1 MKRAILFSLL
11 AFTLIA
17 AATVFSVHRHKDA
30 LFDIVDNAAASL
42 SDTGAVNAAQ
52 DSDDLTRNGFDE
64 RDEIRRTV
72 QLRAGARVEVA
83 GINGAVDIETGTSD
97 TAEILIVRTARSRA
111 DLEHRKVIVEASP
124 DSLVVRG
131 EKDDEKRDGRSVQVR
146 QRVTLKLPRQVEL
159 TARGINGRV
168 RVGEVDGAVKVS
180 GINGAVD
187 VEQASGY
194 SKIDGINGRVQMT
207 IKNLGERGIEVSG
220 VNGAVDLRFADDL
233 NADLRV
239 SGVNGKV
246 TPELPDVTLQGEV
259 TRNNFRARIGAGGS
273 PITASGINGSVR
285 LSRTGSR

>member
-1 MKRAILFSLL
+1 MRRLILLSLTAFS
-11 AFTLIA
+11 FIA
-17 AATVFSVHRHKDA
+17 AATVFSIHRHKDA
-30 LFDIVDNAAASL
+30 LYEVVDNAAQMVSVI
-42 SDTGAVNAAQ
+42 GAVNAAQ
-52 DSDDLTRNGFDE
+52 DSDDQSRNGFDE

-72 QLRAGARVEVA
+72 QLRSGARVEVA

-97 TAEILIVRTARSRA
+97 TAEILVVRTARSRA
-111 DLEHRKVIVEASP
+111 DLEYRKIIIEASS

-131 EKDDEKRDGRSVQVR
+131 EKNNEKRDGRNVEVR

-159 TARGINGRV
+159 TARGVNGRV

-187 VEQASGY
+187 VAQATGY
-194 SKIDGINGRVQMT
+194 SEISGINGRVQMT

-246 TPELPDVTLQGEV
+246 TPELPDVTIQGEV
-259 TRNNFRARIGAGGS
+259 TRNNFRARIGAGGA

-285 LSRTGSR
+285 LSRVGSR

>member
-1 MKRAILFSLL
+1 MKRLILL
-11 AFTLIA
+11 ALIAFSLIA
-17 AATVFSVHRHKDA
+17 AATVFTIHRHRDA
-30 LFDIVDNAAASL
+30 LYDVVDNAAQVL
-42 SDTGAVNAAQ
+42 SDSGAVNAAQ
-52 DSDDLTRNGFDE
+52 DSDDITRNGFNE

-72 QLRAGARVEVA
+72 QLRSGARVEIA

-97 TAEILIVRTARSRA
+97 TAEIFIVRTARSRA
-111 DLEHRKVIVEASP
+111 DLEYRKIIIEATS

-131 EKDDEKRDGRSVQVR
+131 EKDNEKRDGRNVNVR
-146 QRVTLKLPRQVEL
+146 QRVTLKLPRQIEL
-159 TARGINGRV
+159 TARGVNGRV

-187 VEQASGY
+187 VAQASGY

-207 IKNLGERGIEVSG
+207 IKNVGERGIEVSG
-220 VNGAVDLRFADDL
+220 INGAVDLRFADDL

-259 TRNNFRARIGAGGS
+259 TRNNFRARIGTGGS

>member
-1 MKRAILFSLL
+1 MKRAILLSFL

-17 AATVFSVHRHKDA
+17 SATVFTIHRHKDA
-30 LFDIVDNAAASL
+30 LFDVVDNAATAL
-42 SDTGAVNAAQ
+42 SETGAVNAAQ
-52 DSDDLTRNGFDE
+52 DSDDVSRNGFNE
-64 RDEIRRTV
+64 RDEVRRTV
-72 QLRAGARVEVA
+72 QLRAGASVEVV

-111 DLEHRKVIVEASP
+111 DLEYRKIIVEASP

-131 EKDDEKRDGRSVQVR
+131 EKDNEKRDGRNVQVR
-146 QRVTLKLPRQVEL
+146 QRVTLKLPRQIEL
-159 TARGINGRV
+159 TARGVNGRV
-168 RVGEVDGAVKVS
+168 RVGEVDGSVKVS

-187 VEQASGY
+187 VAQATGY

-207 IKNLGERGIEVSG
+207 IKSLGERGIEVEG

-246 TPELPDVTLQGEV
+246 TPELPDVTIEGDV
-259 TRNNFRARIGAGGS
+259 RRNNFRARIGAGGS
-273 PITASGINGSVR
+273 PITATGINGSVR